1 MNGPI
6 CLSDNKH
13 LLVRHNCRHRL
24 PPTKSD
30 SFIRHVSS
38 SFSDARFKSDLS
50 NSHFYETNYRTGEQV
65 YLSRG
70 PDQEPEIIEVRIWN
84 NTVANLTLM
93 ALGSSAPEI
102 LLSIIEVVGR
112 NFESGD
118 LGPGTIVGSAAFN
131 LLFISAVCILAIPG
145 TETRNIKGMKVFAI
159 TTFFSIIA
167 YLWLIV
173 VLVGISKD
181 QVKHSPRSTLG
192 IFIILSSET
201 TSACHNLENAEI
213 KCHHFPVTSFIKN
226 LIIRAACQHNDVIKM
241 KEGHGKL

>member
-1 MNGPI
+1 
-6 CLSDNKH
+6 
-13 LLVRHNCRHRL
+13 
-24 PPTKSD
+24 
-30 SFIRHVSS
+30 
-38 SFSDARFKSDLS
+38 
-50 NSHFYETNYRTGEQV
+50 V

-131 LLFISAVCILAIPG
+131 LLFISAVCIMAIPG
-145 TETRNIKGMKVFAI
+145 TESRNIKGMKVFAI

-181 QVKHSPRSTLG
+181 QVKHSLCSTWN
-192 IFIILSSET
+192 FNYLSSET
-201 TSACHNLENAEI
+201 TSACHNLGNVKI
-213 KCHHFPVTSFIKN
+213 KCHHFRIMSFIKN
-226 LIIRAACQHNDVIKM
+226 VIDRVACYYNDVIKM
-241 KEGHGKL
+241 KGGDGKL